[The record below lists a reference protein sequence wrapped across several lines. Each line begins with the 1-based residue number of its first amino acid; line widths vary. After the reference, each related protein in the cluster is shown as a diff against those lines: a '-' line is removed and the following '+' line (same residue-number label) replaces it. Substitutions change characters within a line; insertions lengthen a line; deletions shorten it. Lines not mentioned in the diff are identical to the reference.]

1 MDPASG
7 AFPGMATT
15 AKTST
20 STPTPRSITPTFV
33 RNWLKTL
40 NDASLVDVVPDPT
53 TAAIFSADMINAFLR
68 EGPLSSKRVD
78 TLTGPV
84 VDLFEA
90 AYTHGVRHFVL
101 LQDAHGEQS
110 PEFRA
115 YPPHAVKGTSE
126 ARTIPELENLTFAK
140 ELTIIEKFSL
150 NPAIESRFDTWLD
163 QHPTVTKAIVVG
175 NCTDLCVY
183 QLAMHL
189 RMRANAKHLHG
200 FDVIVP
206 ANAVETFDIPVAAS
220 QGPGIA
226 HPGDFFHE
234 VFLYHMAS
242 NGVRIVK
249 SLA

>member
-1 MDPASG
+1 
-7 AFPGMATT
+7 MA
-15 AKTST
+15 APKTSPST
-20 STPTPRSITPTFV
+20 STPRSITPTFV

-40 NDASLVDVVPDPT
+40 NDAALKDVVPDPK
-53 TAAIFSADMINAFLR
+53 AGAVFSADMINAFLR
-68 EGPLSSKRVD
+68 EGPLSSERVNAITD
-78 TLTGPV
+78 PV
-84 VDLFEA
+84 IDVFGA
-90 AYTHGVRHFVL
+90 AYAHGLRHFVL
-101 LQDAHGEQS
+101 LQDAHGEES

-126 ARTIPELENLTFAK
+126 ARTIPELESLSFAQ
-140 ELTIIEKFSL
+140 ELTLIEKVSL
-150 NPAIESRFDTWLD
+150 NPAIESRFDAWLD
-163 QHPTVTKAIVVG
+163 QHPEVTKAIVVG

-183 QLAMHL
+183 QLAMHM
-189 RMRANAKHLHG
+189 RMRANAKHLHA

-242 NGVRIVK
+242 NGIRIVK

>member
-1 MDPASG
+1 
-7 AFPGMATT
+7 MATDMT
-15 AKTST
+15 TT
-20 STPTPRSITPTFV
+20 TTPTTTPRSITPVFV

-40 NDASLVDVVPDPT
+40 NDASLAEIVPDPN
-53 TAAIFSADMINAFLR
+53 AAAVFSADMINGFLR
-68 EGPLSSKRVD
+68 EGPLSSPRVN
-78 TLTGPV
+78 TLTAPV

-90 AYTHGVRHFVL
+90 AHDHGIRHFVL

-126 ARTIPELENLTFAK
+126 ARTIPELEGLSFAD
-140 ELTIIEKFSL
+140 ELTLIEKVSL

-163 QHPTVTKAIVVG
+163 RHPEVEKAIVVG

-189 RMRANAKHLHG
+189 RMRANARHLHA

-220 QGPGIA
+220 PGPGTA

-242 NGVRIVK
+242 NGIRIVA
-249 SLA
+249 SLS

>member
-1 MDPASG
+1 
-7 AFPGMATT
+7 MAT
-15 AKTST
+15 K
-20 STPTPRSITPTFV
+20 PRSITPAFV

-40 NDASLVDVVPDPT
+40 NDISLAEIVPDPK
-53 TAAIFSADMINAFLR
+53 AGAVFSADMINGFLR
-68 EGPLSSKRVD
+68 EGPLSSERVD
-78 TLTGPV
+78 TLTKPV
-84 VDLFEA
+84 VNLFTA
-90 AYTHGVRHFVL
+90 AHEYGIRHFVL
-101 LQDAHGEQS
+101 LQDTHSENT

-115 YPPHAVKGTSE
+115 YPPHAIRGTSE
-126 ARTIPELENLTFAK
+126 SQPIPELANLPFADR
-140 ELTIIEKFSL
+140 LTIIEKFSL
-150 NPAIESRFDTWLD
+150 NPAIESRFDAWLD
-163 QHPTVTKAIVVG
+163 QHPGVEKAIVVG

-189 RMRANAKHLHG
+189 RMRANAKDLHT

-206 ANAVETFDIPVAAS
+206 ANAVETFDIPVAES

-249 SLA
+249 SIT

>member
-1 MDPASG
+1 
-7 AFPGMATT
+7 MATT
-15 AKTST
+15 T
-20 STPTPRSITPTFV
+20 TPTPRSITPAFV

-40 NDASLVDVVPDPT
+40 NPASLAELVPDPK
-53 TAAIFSADMINAFLR
+53 AGAVVSADMINGFLR
-68 EGPLSSKRVD
+68 KGPLSSERVNAI
-78 TLTGPV
+78 TGPV

-90 AYTHGVRHFVL
+90 AHAHGIRHFVL
-101 LQDAHGEQS
+101 LQDAHGEES

-126 ARTIPELENLTFAK
+126 ARTIPELEGLSFAE
-140 ELTIIEKFSL
+140 ELTLIEKFSL

-163 QHPTVTKAIVVG
+163 KHPDVTRAIVVG

-189 RMRANAKHLHG
+189 RMRANAKHLHT

-234 VFLYHMAS
+234 VILYHMAS
-242 NGVRIVK
+242 NGIRIVA
-249 SLA
+249 SLS

>member
-1 MDPASG
+1 
-7 AFPGMATT
+7 MATT
-15 AKTST
+15 ATTSN
-20 STPTPRSITPTFV
+20 PRSITPTFV

-40 NDASLVDVVPDPT
+40 NETSLAEVVPDPT
-53 TAAIFSADMINAFLR
+53 AAAIFSADMINAFLR
-68 EGPLSSKRVD
+68 EGPLSSDRVN
-78 TLTGPV
+78 TLTEPV

-90 AYTHGVRHFVL
+90 AHTHGIRHFVL
-101 LQDAHGEQS
+101 LQDAHGEES

-115 YPPHAVKGTSE
+115 YPPHAVRGTSE
-126 ARTIPELENLTFAK
+126 ARTIPELEGLSFAQ

-163 QHPTVTKAIVVG
+163 QHPEVSKAIVVG
-175 NCTDLCVY
+175 NCTDLCIY

-189 RMRANAKHLHG
+189 RLRANAKHLHA

-206 ANAVETFDIPVAAS
+206 ANSVETFDIPVAAS

-242 NGVRIVK
+242 NGIRIVK
-249 SLA
+249 SLS

>member
-1 MDPASG
+1 
-7 AFPGMATT
+7 MATT
-15 AKTST
+15 SR
-20 STPTPRSITPTFV
+20 TPRSITPTFV

-40 NDASLVDVVPDPT
+40 ADASLDDVVPDPK
-53 TAAIFSADMINAFLR
+53 AGAVFSADMINAFLR

-84 VDLFEA
+84 VDLFTA
-90 AYTHGVRHFVL
+90 AHRHGIRHFVL
-101 LQDAHGEQS
+101 LQDAHDEES

-126 ARTIPELENLTFAK
+126 ARTIPELEHLSFAD
-140 ELTIIEKFSL
+140 ELTIVEKSSL
-150 NPAIESRFDTWLD
+150 NPAIESRFDAWLD
-163 QHPTVTKAIVVG
+163 KHPEVTTAIVVG

-183 QLAMHL
+183 QLAMYL
-189 RMRANAKHLHG
+189 RMRANAKHLRT

-242 NGVRIVK
+242 NGIRIVK
-249 SLA
+249 SLS

>member
-1 MDPASG
+1 
-7 AFPGMATT
+7 MAAT
-15 AKTST
+15 KTSG
-20 STPTPRSITPTFV
+20 SAPRSMTPTFV
-33 RNWLKTL
+33 RTWLRTL
-40 NDASLVDVVPDPT
+40 NPASLAEVVPDPKT
-53 TAAIFSADMINAFLR
+53 GAVFSADMINAFLR
-68 EGPLSSKRVD
+68 EGPLSSDRVN
-78 TLTGPV
+78 TLTEPV

-90 AYTHGVRHFVL
+90 AHAHGIRHFVL
-101 LQDAHGEQS
+101 LQDAHGEES

-126 ARTIPELENLTFAK
+126 ARTIPELEGLSFAD
-140 ELTIIEKFSL
+140 ELTLIEKVSL
-150 NPAIESRFDTWLD
+150 NPAIEGRFDTWLD
-163 QHPTVTKAIVVG
+163 QHPEVEKAIVVG

-189 RMRANAKHLHG
+189 RMRANAKHLQT

-206 ANAVETFDIPVAAS
+206 ANAVETFDIPVKES

-242 NGVRIVK
+242 NGIRIVA
-249 SLA
+249 SLG

>member
-1 MDPASG
+1 
-7 AFPGMATT
+7 MATHGK
-15 AKTST
+15 A
-20 STPTPRSITPTFV
+20 STPTPRSITPSFV
-33 RNWLKTL
+33 RSWLKTL
-40 NDASLVDVVPDPT
+40 NDATLQELVPDPK
-53 TAAIFSADMINAFLR
+53 AAAVFSADMINAFLR
-68 EGPLSSKRVD
+68 EGPLSSARVNA
-78 TLTGPV
+78 LTEPV
-84 VDLFEA
+84 VDLFTA
-90 AYTHGVRHFVL
+90 AHKHGIRHFVL
-101 LQDAHGEQS
+101 LQDAHGEES

-126 ARTIPELENLTFAK
+126 ARTIPELEGLSFAE
-140 ELTIIEKFSL
+140 ELTIIEKVSL

-163 QHPTVTKAIVVG
+163 QHPEVTTAIVVG

-189 RMRANAKHLHG
+189 RLRANAKHLHT
-200 FDVIVP
+200 FDVVVP

-242 NGVRIVK
+242 NGIRIVA
-249 SLA
+249 SLG